1 MLYSVRFYI
10 SWIVSAIIMYAA
22 FYVWH
27 GLFLTDLNRIEFS
40 KTLFFILAALVY
52 LAVSFVLY
60 RTYESKLL
68 AKYFPQPIF
77 RGIISG
83 VMLGFLLFAVITVLG
98 ISFTKNVNMTYILVD
113 CVWQITEQILGGII
127 IGLGKVMIFEPSP
140 EMIRNH
146 D

>member
-1 MLYSVRFYI
+1 
-10 SWIVSAIIMYAA
+10 MYAA

-27 GLFLTDLNRIEFS
+27 GLFLTDLNHIEFS

-52 LAVSFVLY
+52 LAISFVLY

-68 AKYFPQPIF
+68 AKYFSQPIL

-83 VMLGFLLFAVITVLG
+83 VILGFLLFAVITVLG

-113 CVWQITEQILGGII
+113 CAWQIAEQILGGII
-127 IGLGKVMIFEPSP
+127 IGLGKAIIFEPTP